1 MYSFVEQ
8 TMAKGDLLGEFE
20 LCVLL
25 AVTHLGDEAYGL
37 AIRQLIARRTGRDT
51 AIGAV
56 YATLG
61 RLHDKGLVS
70 FTLSDPAPVPGG
82 RARKCFTLTA
92 DGTRALRHSTTML
105 ARMLE
110 GWSPKAGRS

>member
-1 MYSFVEQ
+1 MP
-8 TMAKGDLLGEFE
+8 KGSLLGEFE

-37 AIRQLIARRTGRDT
+37 AIRQLIAKRTGRET

-61 RLHDKGLVS
+61 RLHDKGLVR
-70 FTLSDPAPVPGG
+70 FALSDPEPVPGG
-82 RARKCFTLTA
+82 RARKCFTVTVA
-92 DGTRALRHSTTML
+92 GDRALRASTDML
-105 ARMLE
+105 ARMLA
-110 GWSPKAGRS
+110 GWSPARRS